1 MKEQIIYEFTTHG
14 RHFRG
19 IMWTNILVNLSALI
33 FFSFVGHFESSDQ
46 NSILTDSA
54 GIMTL
59 ASTLTVSVAAIYG
72 VVILNRLLLK
82 DYIGNAR
89 EIIFLFP
96 GGRFEIFLSK
106 VISLSIHCFFSLV
119 PVLLLENLIFYFVGL
134 SLGVLSTGLFVYGLK
149 AIFVAMF
156 AGFFVLIVVLTSI
169 LVGQVTQSI
178 NVPIIVSI
186 IIVSIIIVSIMGN
199 FVAYLY
205 QLNNLIIVLLTLCVA
220 VLVCLAISILI
231 DRVKKDDLIKNTPIK
246 NGK

>member
-72 VVILNRLLLK
+72 VVILNRLLL
-82 DYIGNAR
+82 R

-186 IIVSIIIVSIMGN
+186 IIVSIMGN